1 MLGAARRRLHLL
13 TAALALL
20 AGCTYGISDRPL
32 GRWTPEVN
40 QPWVEQIPDGRS
52 DELLVFLAF
61 SGGGTRA
68 ASFAYGVLQE
78 LAATEIEIDG
88 TRRRLL
94 DEVDVIS
101 SVSGGSFPAAYYG
114 LFGDRIFTEF
124 EPRFLRKDVEG
135 ALIARLLFWPPSWIR
150 LASPTY
156 GRSDLAADYYDEEL
170 FDGAT
175 FRGMLRPGAPFVT
188 INATDLAT
196 GSRFGF
202 TQLYFDYLCADLGEY
217 PVSRAVAAS
226 SAVPVLLSP
235 ITLRNFTPEC
245 GYPEPTWLLEAAES
259 DDPRRRTEARDLLSY
274 RDSEKRRY
282 IHLVDGGIA
291 DNVGLRA
298 AFQLV
303 SLQADARQTFE
314 YVGHPRP
321 RSILFIL
328 VNAES
333 HHDLAF
339 TERAASPT
347 LAELIDAV
355 TSDQIGHYNF
365 ETIEL
370 VSTAFQGWAA
380 KLSSRDEPM
389 EFRFVEVSF
398 DAVRDEARRHAL
410 NQIGTNFSLDDEEVD
425 LLIEAGSSLLRSSP
439 GFQEL
444 VREWGGAVGSA
455 PQGAP
460 PARLPGRTG
469 CESWRDLARRRGAA
483 VVDSEQSL
491 ARRAPGSKR
500 GGFP

>member
-1 MLGAARRRLHLL
+1 MRILP
-13 TAALALL
+13 AALALL
-20 AGCTYGISDRPL
+20 AGCTYGIKDEPL
-32 GRWTPEVN
+32 ARWTPAVN
-40 QPWVEQIPDGRS
+40 QPWVAQIPDGRS
-52 DELLVFLAF
+52 DELFVFLAF

-78 LAATEIEIDG
+78 LAATEIAVEG
-88 TRRRLL
+88 SRRRLL

-101 SVSGGSFPAAYYG
+101 SVSGGSFTAAYYG

-124 EPRFLRKDVEG
+124 EPRFLREDVEG
-135 ALIARLLFWPPSWIR
+135 ALITRLLLWPPNWIR

-156 GRSDLAADYYDEEL
+156 GRSDLAADYYDAEL

-202 TQLYFDYLCADLGEY
+202 TQLYFDYLCADLQEY

-235 ITLRNFTPEC
+235 ITLRNFTPAC
-245 GYPEPTWLLEAAES
+245 GYPAPPWLVEAAES
-259 DDPRRRTEARDLLSY
+259 EDPRRRTEARDLLSY
-274 RDSEKRRY
+274 GDFEKRKY

-303 SLQADARQTFE
+303 SLQADTRQTFE
-314 YVGHPRP
+314 YVGHPKP

-333 HHDLAF
+333 HHDPTF
-339 TERAASPT
+339 TEEAASPT
-347 LAELIDAV
+347 LGELIDAV

-370 VSTAFQGWAA
+370 VSTAFRGWAA
-380 KLSSRDEPM
+380 QLSSQAEPV
-389 EFRFVEVSF
+389 EFEFVEVSF
-398 DAVRDEARRHAL
+398 DAVRDESQRHAL

-425 LLIEAGSSLLRSSP
+425 LLIGAGRSLLRSSP
-439 GFQEL
+439 GYQEL
-444 VREWGGAVGSA
+444 VRAWGGTVVEAAG
-455 PQGAP
+455 GAG
-460 PARLPGRTG
+460 AT
-469 CESWRDLARRRGAA
+469 GAA
-483 VVDSEQSL
+483 T
-491 ARRAPGSKR
+491 P
-500 GGFP
+500 